1 MSITNTMN
9 EMTTHIPFEEE
20 EETTLYFNLSPE
32 LKSTIDGLIL
42 DWIRLHY
49 EELEEELKTIGFHT
63 TEHANTYLIDE
74 LFHQRD
80 RWCFGKYLKNS
91 NQITRQHIN
100 QIIQCCSVWYEE
112 VETNNFE
119 YTCFHFGKIYV
130 DDYTNLDILQMVE
143 DMKCTICLK

>member
-1 MSITNTMN
+1 MT
-9 EMTTHIPFEEE
+9 EMTNNIPFEEE
-20 EETTLYFNLSPE
+20 EETTTLYFNLSPE
-32 LKSTIDGLIL
+32 LIAIMQELIF
-42 DWIRLHY
+42 DWVRLHY

-91 NQITRQHIN
+91 NQITIEYTIK
-100 QIIQCCSVWYEE
+100 IIQCCCVWYEDLDFRK
-112 VETNNFE
+112 NNDFE

-130 DDYTNLDILQMVE
+130 DDYINLNIVQMIE
-143 DMKCTICLK
+143 DMKCATVLK